1 MKNIGNN
8 YDFKGKKRVELNFQR
23 KRVEN
28 IKKKEGKCKVRAQ
41 NEMKQCELEQNTK
54 IGQSYKI
61 IKVLM
66 TR

>member
-1 MKNIGNN
+1 MIL
-8 YDFKGKKRVELNFQR
+8 KGKKSWVELSTKKSR
-23 KRVEN
+23 KE
-28 IKKKEGKCKVRAQ
+28 EKCKVRAQ